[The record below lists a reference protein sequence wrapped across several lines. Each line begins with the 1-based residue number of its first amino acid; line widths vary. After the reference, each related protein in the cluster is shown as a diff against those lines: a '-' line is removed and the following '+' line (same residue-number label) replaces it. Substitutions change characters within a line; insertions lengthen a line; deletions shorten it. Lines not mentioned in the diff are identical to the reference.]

1 MLQRQEVPMRADA
14 EYRSMTRFITD
25 NLSEL
30 KPFRRIG
37 TRYDKLDGVFVALIC
52 DVLQQK
58 RTSPTQSRL
67 KWREPA
73 LVECHATHRHDLRR
87 IELATAGLGEPYEGG
102 TETLAA
108 DRLLPWQPYQA
119 RES

>member
-1 MLQRQEVPMRADA
+1 MRADA

-58 RTSPTQSRL
+58 RTSPSTQSRL
-67 KWREPA
+67 KWQDDF
-73 LVECHATHRHDLRR
+73 H
-87 IELATAGLGEPYEGG
+87 G
-102 TETLAA
+102 
-108 DRLLPWQPYQA
+108 
-119 RES
+119 